1 MALEPGQPAI
11 LQNLAVS
18 VGMHGRCREARAL
31 FYQIHRDHPDYL
43 FARTSVAVHEA
54 QEGNLERAY
63 QLVWPLFQ
71 RKRFHLSEFATLC
84 GTMVEILVLEGR
96 RKNARHWIDLLGRV
110 VPGHA
115 SIPHLKAI
123 AGLEG

>member
-1 MALEPGQPAI
+1 M
-11 LQNLAVS
+11 
-18 VGMHGRCREARAL
+18 VGGAHGRRRELRAL

-43 FARTSVAVHEA
+43 FARTSVAVQEA

-71 RKRFHLSEFATLC
+71 RTRFHLSEFATLC

-96 RKNARHWIDLLGRV
+96 RKAARHWIDLLGRL

-115 SIPHLKAI
+115 KYPPPESDSGVRGARI
-123 AGLEG
+123 AA